1 MTDFYPHFMQVSCYK
16 GLIDSHYKLHRF
28 KKHSIFPRWT
38 LQTSW
43 SHWASSVLT
52 CNLCSRS
59 TVRASQ
65 SGQSFSSSS
74 VMRPRDSS
82 EPCTCSSALW
92 ARQWKSCWVSRA
104 TCWDG
109 FRPDNAMFS
118 RPDLQLRTIAWNYR
132 EMNINRYFWISAL
145 NRVNWQSFSTYM
157 ESQAINSNLNMPTMR
172 ILPQHPHLKQKR
184 ARSKFS
190 SSNINL
196 VFKNRRALS
205 CSTFLLVYFSINT
218 NSDNAI

>member
-1 MTDFYPHFMQVSCYK
+1 MQWWLIFIRILWKYPVIKVS
-16 GLIDSHYKLHRF
+16 LIHITINQNHKLHRF

-43 SHWASSVLT
+43 SHGASSVLT

-82 EPCTCSSALW
+82 EPCTCTSALW

-132 EMNINRYFWISAL
+132 EMNTNRYFGISAL
-145 NRVNWQSFSTYM
+145 NRENWQSFSTHM
-157 ESQAINSNLNMPTMR
+157 ESQAINSKLTRINNEDPSSTPT
-172 ILPQHPHLKQKR
+172 
-184 ARSKFS
+184 
-190 SSNINL
+190 
-196 VFKNRRALS
+196 FKTKKS
-205 CSTFLLVYFSINT
+205 QI
-218 NSDNAI
+218 